1 MSELPD
7 YGRDLIDIH
16 RVIRRLAPTCGV
28 DLNNLNNISALL
40 DNAHLP
46 LHTVQDKSRV
56 TLRGLMFLRLK
67 VWKEMRA

>member
-1 MSELPD
+1 MSELAD
-7 YGRDLIDIH
+7 YGQDLIDIN
-16 RVIRRLAPTCGV
+16 RVIRRLAPICGV
-28 DLNNLNNISALL
+28 DLSNLNNINALL

-67 VWKEMRA
+67 VWQEIRA